1 MASKDKNPKP
11 EKDPAGTGI
20 DPKKE
25 AASAEKPE
33 VVPPKEPLPPTL
45 PSSSRPKKEKSSSGA
60 WGIIFFLF
68 LILAGGLGAG
78 GYFLYQEQM
87 KFQNETLAKLSQ
99 LDAQLSAL
107 DTEADQTRQNKE
119 SIDTVKQDLQQ
130 FRTEMDTTLK
140 AHQSTLSTLDED
152 VMRLKEKIDKPA
164 DKPTEQTPIADQTP
178 TEVEPLPGEVV
189 PEILNE
195 EPSEP
200 IEPQEEDPDKK
211 SQKFLEWMEN
221 FFAAIWNWLAGL
233 FS

>member
-1 MASKDKNPKP
+1 MASKDKNPKQ
-11 EKDPAGTGI
+11 EKDPAKPGP

-25 AASAEKPE
+25 ASPAEKPE
-33 VVPPKEPLPPTL
+33 VIPPKEPLPPALT
-45 PSSSRPKKEKSSSGA
+45 SSTQSKKEKSSAGA
-60 WGIIFFLF
+60 WGVIVLLF
-68 LILAGGLGAG
+68 LILAGGIGAG

-87 KFQNETLAKLSQ
+87 KFQNETLAKLSH
-99 LDAQLSAL
+99 LDAQLNAL
-107 DTEADQTRQNKE
+107 DTEAEQTRQNTQ
-119 SIDTVKQDLQQ
+119 SIDTVKQDLKQ

-164 DKPTEQTPIADQTP
+164 DKASEPTPVVDQTA
-178 TEVEPLPGEVV
+178 TEVKPLPGEVV

-195 EPSEP
+195 ESSEP
-200 IEPQEEDPDKK
+200 VEPQEEDPDKK